1 MQVEELYDL
10 TSWIQAE
17 IVEKQIVQKY
27 QQLHQVLQVNT
38 QPNQQKQPFEEQK
51 EQLIKALQ
59 SVALV
64 ELSNGQIEVLKEIG
78 IADNVG
84 QEGVD
89 LLEDTLFRN
98 ALDIAHA
105 AERVQQ
111 SIQKISEGVQWSKQ
125 TRELLTKII
134 TTEEVTEIGNA
145 VLLRVHFTREA
156 HLSNLTELKD
166 WGKTWWDIGRGI
178 GMAHGQAPEDI
189 QVVGASKGSLI
200 VSLLSAYPIA
210 KTVSAIIMDALK
222 VIEKVYDIKKKAQ
235 EVRALE
241 LANDEAE
248 KSLMEAAEAE
258 KQNGVETIIT
268 KNIDEIGLDRKAEG
282 DKVNELSSAIKK
294 LVDFVEKGGEIDFVM
309 PDEEETS
316 EGEEPDQ
323 NVQERDALRVMFKEV
338 RRLEKKVHQLEHKDH

>member
-1 MQVEELYDL
+1 M
-10 TSWIQAE
+10 
-17 IVEKQIVQKY
+17 
-27 QQLHQVLQVNT
+27 
-38 QPNQQKQPFEEQK
+38 
-51 EQLIKALQ
+51 
-59 SVALV
+59 

-111 SIQKISEGVQWSKQ
+111 SIHKISEGVQWSKQ

-222 VIEKVYDIKKKAQ
+222 VIDKVYDIKKKAQ

-309 PDEEETS
+309 PDEEETE

-323 NVQERDALRVMFKEV
+323 NAQERDALRVMFKEV
-338 RRLEKKVHQLEHKDH
+338 RRLEKKVHQLEHKNH

>member
-17 IVEKQIVQKY
+17 IIDKQIAQKY
-27 QQLHQVLQVNT
+27 QQLHKVLQVNT

-51 EQLIKALQ
+51 EQLIEALQ

-78 IADNVG
+78 IADNIG
-84 QEGVD
+84 QDGID
-89 LLEDTLFRN
+89 LLEDILFRN

-111 SIQKISEGVQWSKQ
+111 SIQKINEGIEWSQQ
-125 TRELLTKII
+125 TRSLLNKII

-200 VSLLSAYPIA
+200 VSLLSAYSIA
-210 KTVSAIIMDALK
+210 KTVSSIVMDALK
-222 VIEKVYDIKKKAQ
+222 IADKMYEIKKKAQ

-241 LANDEAE
+241 LKNDEAE
-248 KSLMEAAEAE
+248 KSLMAAAEVE
-258 KQNGVETIIT
+258 KQNGVEKIID
-268 KNIDEIGLDRKAEG
+268 KNINEIGLDRKAEG

-294 LVDFVEKGGEIDFVM
+294 MVDFIDKGGEIDFVM
-309 PDEEETS
+309 PDEKETE

-323 NVQERDALRVMFKEV
+323 NAQERDALRRMFQEV
-338 RRLEKKVHQLEHKDH
+338 RRLEKKVHQLEHKGD